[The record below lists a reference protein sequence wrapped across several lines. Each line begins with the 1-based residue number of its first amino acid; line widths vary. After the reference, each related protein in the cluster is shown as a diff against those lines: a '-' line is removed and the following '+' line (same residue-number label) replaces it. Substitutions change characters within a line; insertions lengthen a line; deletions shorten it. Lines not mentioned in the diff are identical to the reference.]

1 MESTFL
7 FYFQLGWHHIV
18 DWAALDHILFLGALC
33 AVYTLADWRRVL
45 LLVTA
50 FTIGHCLTLLLAG
63 TDILRL
69 PADWVEMLIPATI
82 MLTAI
87 YNLSAGVLF
96 KQDDLAPDPSSSL
109 FPTRLWLVYFFAL
122 IFGLIHGLGFSN
134 TFRSMLFPGEEQQ
147 LVIQLLGF
155 NLGIE
160 LGQILIVS
168 LILSLAYLF
177 VKQFNFS
184 AKSWNWLLSG
194 GAFLV
199 ASYLFF
205 ERLLSMI

>member
-7 FYFQLGWHHIV
+7 FYLQMGWQHIV
-18 DWAALDHILFLGALC
+18 DWAALDHILFLAALS
-33 AVYTLADWRRVL
+33 ALYTLADWRRVL

-50 FTIGHCLTLLLAG
+50 FTIGHCLTLVLAG
-63 TDILRL
+63 MDVLRL

-87 YNLSAGVLF
+87 YNLS
-96 KQDDLAPDPSSSL
+96 KPEPAPSAIGAPSKL
-109 FPTRLWLVYFFAL
+109 PTRLGFVYLFTL

-134 TFRSMLFPGEEQQ
+134 TFRSMLFPGEEEQ
-147 LVIQLLGF
+147 LITQLLGF

-160 LGQILIVS
+160 LGQILIVII
-168 LILSLAYLF
+168 ILGFAYLF
-177 VKQFNFS
+177 IEQFNFS
-184 AKSWNWLLSG
+184 TKKWNWLLSG

-205 ERLLSMI
+205 ERLLTMI

>member
-7 FYFQLGWHHIV
+7 FYFQLGWHHII

-33 AVYTLADWRRVL
+33 AVYTLRDWRRVL

-50 FTIGHCLTLLLAG
+50 FTIGHCLTLILAG
-63 TDILRL
+63 TDSLRL

-87 YNLSAGVLF
+87 YNLSVYQLDT
-96 KQDDLAPDPSSSL
+96 QDSPSPSVST
-109 FPTRLWLVYFFAL
+109 FRPRLRLVYFFAL

-134 TFRSMLFPGEEQQ
+134 TFRAMLFPGEEQQ
-147 LVIQLLGF
+147 LVTQLLGF

-160 LGQILIVS
+160 LGQVLIV
-168 LILSLAYLF
+168 LIILSLAYLF
-177 VKQFNFS
+177 LEQFNFS
-184 AKSWNWLLSG
+184 AKKWNWLLSG

-205 ERLLSMI
+205 ERLLTMI

>member
-7 FYFQLGWHHIV
+7 FYFQIGWQHIV
-18 DWAALDHILFLGALC
+18 DWAALDHILFLAALS
-33 AVYTLADWRRVL
+33 ALYTLANWRRVL

-50 FTIGHCLTLLLAG
+50 FTIGHCLTLVLAG
-63 TDILRL
+63 MDILRL

-82 MLTAI
+82 MVTAI
-87 YNLSAGVLF
+87 YNLSKPEPAS
-96 KQDDLAPDPSSSL
+96 PDEETPPKL
-109 FPTRLWLVYFFAL
+109 HARLGLVYLFTL

-147 LVIQLLGF
+147 LITQLLGF

-160 LGQILIVS
+160 LGQILIVVI
-168 LILSLAYLF
+168 ILGIAYLF
-177 VKQFNFS
+177 IEQFNWS
-184 AKSWNWLLSG
+184 AKRWNWILSG
-194 GAFLV
+194 GTFLV

-205 ERLLSMI
+205 ERLFTMI

>member
-33 AVYTLADWRRVL
+33 AVYTLKDWRRVL

-63 TDILRL
+63 TDTLRL
-69 PADWVEMLIPATI
+69 PANWIEMLIPATI

-87 YNLSAGVLF
+87 YNLVTREATQGA
-96 KQDDLAPDPSSSL
+96 LAPPSATKI
-109 FPTRLWLVYFFAL
+109 FPPRLRLVYFFAL

-147 LVIQLLGF
+147 LVTQLLGF

-160 LGQILIVS
+160 LGQILIVT

-177 VKQFNFS
+177 LEQFNFS
-184 AKSWNWLLSG
+184 AKKWNWLLSG

-205 ERLLSMI
+205 ERLLTMI

>member
-1 MESTFL
+1 MENTFL
-7 FYFQLGWHHIV
+7 FYFQLGWQHIV

-33 AVYTLADWRRVL
+33 AVYTLVDWRRVL

-50 FTIGHCLTLLLAG
+50 FTIGHCLTLVLAG
-63 TDILRL
+63 TDSLRL

-82 MLTAI
+82 MLTAV
-87 YNLSAGVLF
+87 YNLSVN
-96 KQDDLAPDPSSSL
+96 QDRLPDAASSSV
-109 FPTRLWLVYFFAL
+109 FPTRLRLVYFFAL
-122 IFGLIHGLGFSN
+122 LFGLIHGLGFSN

-160 LGQILIVS
+160 LGQVLIVVI
-168 LILSLAYLF
+168 LLSLAYLF
-177 VKQFNFS
+177 VEQFNLA
-184 AKSWNWLLSG
+184 AKKWNWLLSG

-199 ASYLFF
+199 ASMLFF
-205 ERLLSMI
+205 ERLLTMI

>member
-7 FYFQLGWHHIV
+7 FYFQLGWQHIV
-18 DWAALDHILFLGALC
+18 DWAALDHILFLCALC
-33 AVYTLADWRRVL
+33 AVYTLKDWRRVL

-96 KQDDLAPDPSSSL
+96 KQDNLAPDSSTSVFPCSPAAGL
-109 FPTRLWLVYFFAL
+109 FLRPDFWTHPRT
-122 IFGLIHGLGFSN
+122 GLLQYLPRDAISWRRTTVGNAAPGLQP
-134 TFRSMLFPGEEQQ
+134 RD
-147 LVIQLLGF
+147 
-155 NLGIE
+155 
-160 LGQILIVS
+160 
-168 LILSLAYLF
+168 
-177 VKQFNFS
+177 
-184 AKSWNWLLSG
+184 
-194 GAFLV
+194 
-199 ASYLFF
+199 
-205 ERLLSMI
+205 

>member
-7 FYFQLGWHHIV
+7 FYFQLGWQHIV

-33 AVYTLADWRRVL
+33 AVYTLKDWRRVL

-82 MLTAI
+82 MLTAV
-87 YNLSAGVLF
+87 YNLVTKRPTQDALVPPSAT
-96 KQDDLAPDPSSSL
+96 KI
-109 FPTRLWLVYFFAL
+109 FPPRLRLVYFFAL

-134 TFRSMLFPGEEQQ
+134 TFRAMLFPGEEQQ
-147 LVIQLLGF
+147 LVTQLLGF

-160 LGQILIVS
+160 LGQILIVT

-177 VKQFNFS
+177 QEQFNFS
-184 AKSWNWLLSG
+184 AKKWNWLLSG